1 MKGQNNKI
9 EEEFKEF
16 VDEPA
21 FDPPASLSE
30 RVLTEVHRKL
40 NPNSWLVFS
49 KLSLVHFFGG
59 LITLS
64 MCPQFGIN
72 LLGTD
77 LGLIKIFYRFGT
89 YGCVTAC
96 GALFISLTTIL
107 ALITLRPEEIR
118 KVRQLWFL
126 QIATLSLLSLGV
138 FLMLDADILWSF
150 ATFWIIGGL
159 LGGLMTLEV
168 GMLAQRKLLFQ

>member
-1 MKGQNNKI
+1 MKSQNCKI

-21 FDPPASLSE
+21 FGPPASLSE

-64 MCPQFGIN
+64 ICPQFGIN

-77 LGLIKIFYRFGT
+77 LGLIKVFYRFGT

-107 ALITLRPEEIR
+107 ALIALKPEEIK
-118 KVRQLWFL
+118 KVRQLWLL
-126 QIATLSLLSLGV
+126 QIAALSLLSLGV

-159 LGGLMTLEV
+159 LGGLVTLEA
-168 GMLAQRKLLFQ
+168 GMFAQKKFIFQ